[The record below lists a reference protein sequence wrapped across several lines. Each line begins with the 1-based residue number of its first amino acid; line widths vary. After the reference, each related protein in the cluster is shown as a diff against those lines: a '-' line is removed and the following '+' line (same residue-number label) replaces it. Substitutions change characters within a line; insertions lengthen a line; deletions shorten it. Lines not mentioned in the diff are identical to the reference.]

1 MSGGVKIFLTLLLLP
16 LLASIG
22 HDIYINY
29 FSDSD
34 KIKEI
39 KRLQIDPDEFLVS
52 DLGWIWQT
60 YNPSSMEAARE
71 QIQPEVW
78 KAQVDPVLQ
87 LPTMVVAFFP
97 CFFGC
102 VFLLFALV
110 LGVWPFSRY
119 GFSRKDKADDFAV
132 YKHAK
137 SHSIKYKKR

>member
-1 MSGGVKIFLTLLLLP
+1 MTGGVKTLLTILLLP

-22 HDIYINY
+22 HDVYINY

-52 DLGWIWQT
+52 DLGWIWQEYSPNT
-60 YNPSSMEAARE
+60 MKTARE
-71 QIQPEVW
+71 NIQTEVW
-78 KAQVDPVLQ
+78 KESVDPILQ
-87 LPTMVVAFFP
+87 LPTMVVAFLP

-102 VFLLFALV
+102 VFLIFALV

-119 GFSRKDKADDFAV
+119 GFTRKGKEEDFEV

-137 SHSIKYKKR
+137 ANSLKYKKR